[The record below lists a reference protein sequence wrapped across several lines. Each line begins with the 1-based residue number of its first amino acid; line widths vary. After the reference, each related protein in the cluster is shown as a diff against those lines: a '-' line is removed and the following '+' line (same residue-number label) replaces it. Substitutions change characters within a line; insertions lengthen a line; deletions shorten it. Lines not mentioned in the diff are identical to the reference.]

1 MSGEYVRY
9 RCVLLGR
16 SPISQTWH
24 CVYQPLTG
32 HTYPRKGWGSSRKK
46 VRVCAMRWGILLGF
60 IWKEQGRFF
69 QFFIHEQ
76 KEWPMFFFSSSK
88 EWGIFFIIQRY
99 GVSCLSSKEWGIFF
113 SSQYKYGIFYS
124 FSSKQQ
130 GIFFSF
136 SSKEPDQGSDP
147 QNAYPGLSRKPST
160 PPPHPD
166 IYPDIGLCTTQAGRE
181 GDL

>member
-69 QFFIHEQ
+69 SVLRSWT
-76 KEWPMFFFSSSK
+76 KRMAYVFFSVP
-88 EWGIFFIIQRY
+88 QRNE
-99 GVSCLSSKEWGIFF
+99 VFF
-113 SSQYKYGIFYS
+113 SLFKGTGYLVFLQRNGVYFSVLNINMVS
-124 FSSKQQ
+124 FTV
-130 GIFFSF
+130 FLPNNREYFSVF
-136 SSKEPDQGSDP
+136 LQRNQIRVQIPKTHTQ
-147 QNAYPGLSRKPST
+147 AYPGSQV
-160 PPPHPD
+160 PPHPTR
-166 IYPDIGLCTTQAGRE
+166 ISTQI
-181 GDL
+181 